1 MKTLVTRVNNLYFTP
16 NKTSTMYRLLIFS
29 FLIFICKFADGQTS
43 KEDSIKAEIIKLS
56 QEWNL
61 ALINKD
67 SLALDRILSP
77 EYILSSANGS
87 LLSRKEWMNNTL
99 HGLVT
104 DSAAFIGPQK
114 ITVYANEAIS
124 EAVLHWKVKNTD
136 KNGHTIL
143 RNTETLVAD
152 IWRFND
158 GRWQV
163 IRRISKLLRKL

>member
-1 MKTLVTRVNNLYFTP
+1 
-16 NKTSTMYRLLIFS
+16 MYRLIIFS
-29 FLIFICKFADGQTS
+29 FFVFICHLADGQTP
-43 KEDSIKAEIIKLS
+43 KEDSIQTEIIKLS
-56 QEWNL
+56 KEWNL
-61 ALINKD
+61 ALINRD
-67 SLALDRILSP
+67 SLTLDRILSP
-77 EYILSSANGS
+77 EYILSSSNGS

-124 EAVLHWKVKNTD
+124 EGVLHWKVKNTD
-136 KNGHTIL
+136 KNGRIMV
-143 RNTETLVAD
+143 RNTESLVAD

-163 IRRISKLLRKL
+163 IRRISKLLRKR

>member
-1 MKTLVTRVNNLYFTP
+1 
-16 NKTSTMYRLLIFS
+16 MYRLIIFS
-29 FLIFICKFADGQTS
+29 FFIFSCNLADGQTP
-43 KEDSIKAEIIKLS
+43 KEDSIKTEIIKLS

-61 ALINKD
+61 ALINRD
-67 SLALDRILSP
+67 SLTLDRILSP

-124 EAVLHWKVKNTD
+124 EGVLHWKVKNTD
-136 KNGHTIL
+136 KYGRTIL
-143 RNTETLVAD
+143 RNSETLVAD

-163 IRRISKLLRKL
+163 IRRISKLLRKR

>member
-1 MKTLVTRVNNLYFTP
+1 
-16 NKTSTMYRLLIFS
+16 
-29 FLIFICKFADGQTS
+29 
-43 KEDSIKAEIIKLS
+43 
-56 QEWNL
+56 
-61 ALINKD
+61 
-67 SLALDRILSP
+67 LSP
-77 EYILSSANGS
+77 EYILSSSNGS

-124 EAVLHWKVKNTD
+124 EGVLHWKVKNTD
-136 KNGHTIL
+136 KNGRIMV
-143 RNTETLVAD
+143 RNTESLVAD

-163 IRRISKLLRKL
+163 IRRISKLLRKR

>member
-1 MKTLVTRVNNLYFTP
+1 
-16 NKTSTMYRLLIFS
+16 MYRLIIFS
-29 FLIFICKFADGQTS
+29 FFVFICNLAQGQTP
-43 KEDSIKAEIIKLS
+43 KEDSIKTEIRKLS

-61 ALINKD
+61 ALINRD
-67 SLALDRILSP
+67 SLTLDRILSP

-124 EAVLHWKVKNTD
+124 EGVLHWKVKNTD
-136 KNGHTIL
+136 RNGRTIL

-163 IRRISKLLRKL
+163 IRRISKLLRKR

>member
-1 MKTLVTRVNNLYFTP
+1 
-16 NKTSTMYRLLIFS
+16 MYRLLILS
-29 FLIFICKFADGQTS
+29 LVVFICNFADGQTP

-61 ALINKD
+61 ALINRD

-77 EYILSSANGS
+77 DFILSSANGS
-87 LLSRKEWMNNTL
+87 LLPRKEWMNNTL

-104 DSAAFIGPQK
+104 DSSAFIGPQK

-136 KNGHTIL
+136 KNGRTIL
-143 RNTETLVAD
+143 RNSETLVAD
-152 IWRFND
+152 IWRFTD

>member
-1 MKTLVTRVNNLYFTP
+1 M
-16 NKTSTMYRLLIFS
+16 
-29 FLIFICKFADGQTS
+29 ADGQTP
-43 KEDSIKAEIIKLS
+43 KEDSIKTEIIKLS

-61 ALINKD
+61 ALINRD
-67 SLALDRILSP
+67 SLTLDRILSP

-124 EAVLHWKVKNTD
+124 EGVLHWKVKNTD
-136 KNGHTIL
+136 KYGRTIL
-143 RNTETLVAD
+143 RNSETLVAD

-163 IRRISKLLRKL
+163 IRRISKLLRKR